1 MMAVQET
8 QGMPYGSRI
17 NWRVPSRSHHVDA
30 GNRRRFSE
38 FFCFLRIR
46 LSCFSRKCCDGGC
59 MIKIRMARFGLTKV
73 WRILAMKPQSL
84 EGGFHWVCAQ
94 YNSKESKK
102 LTFFFFSPFCGNAPA
117 WRSNW
122 GSLFLG
128 ADIWGGIPSVISIQS
143 ISIIPQA

>member
-8 QGMPYGSRI
+8 QDMPYGSRI
-17 NWRVPSRSHHVDA
+17 NRRVPSRSHHVDA

-73 WRILAMKPQSL
+73 WRILTMKPQSL

-102 LTFFFFSPFCGNAPA
+102 LTFFFSPPFVGMHQLGGRIEEACFWEQISEGGFPL
-117 WRSNW
+117 SF
-122 GSLFLG
+122 LFKVL
-128 ADIWGGIPSVISIQS
+128 A
-143 ISIIPQA
+143 